1 MQAPMIR
8 SVAMRPMRVLLSMLL
23 LALTA
28 CASSGPS
35 LSALEK
41 AQYAYSAAIRW
52 GDIDGAW
59 AQVEPAYKQAH
70 PLTSIERARYA
81 QVQVTGYRPVDS
93 QALGEG
99 ESLRV
104 IEIGVVNRNTMAE
117 RSMRYQ
123 ERWRYDAAAKTWYV
137 TSGLPDFWAGQ

>member
-1 MQAPMIR
+1 
-8 SVAMRPMRVLLSMLL
+8 MRTMRLL
-23 LALTA
+23 LIPVLIWLAA
-28 CASSGPS
+28 CASAGTGKQ
-35 LSALEK
+35 LGALEQ

-59 AQVEPAYKQAH
+59 AQVEPAYKAAH
-70 PLTSIERARYA
+70 PLTSIERERYA
-81 QVQVTGYRPVDS
+81 QMQVTGYRPVDS

-104 IEIGVVNRNTMAE
+104 IEIGVVNRNTMTE
-117 RSMRYQ
+117 RSLRYQ
-123 ERWRYDAAAKTWYV
+123 ERWRYDVAAKTWYV